1 MTTLLPAIDPVEVRG
16 DASATTIRSVEFDSR
31 RVGEGALFCC
41 VPGARTDG
49 HRHAAEAVGRGAS
62 ALLCERILDL
72 DVTQARVA
80 EGELRPAMAAV
91 SSAFYGHPWRD
102 LRMAGVTGTNGKTT
116 VTHLVQAVLDHAGL
130 STGVIGTLAGERTT
144 PESPDL
150 QRRLAEFRDGGRAAV
165 AMEVSSHALT
175 QHRVDAIVFDVVAFT
190 NLSRDHL
197 DHHGS
202 MEEYFAAKA
211 RLFEPARARSAVV
224 DVDDP
229 WGRRLASGLEG
240 PSGPTLVP
248 VRRDEASEVVTAVG
262 ATTFTWRGRRVHL
275 PLTGG
280 FNVDN
285 ALVAAAMAV
294 SLGLDEDQVVAG
306 LATAGPIPGRMEV
319 VAPGAGTPFSVVV
332 DYAHTPAGLEAA
344 LTSARALAGAGRV
357 VCVFGCGG
365 DRDRGKRPE
374 MGAVSSRLADVV
386 VLTSDNPRSEDPLA
400 IIGEIRAG
408 LVGPPDGAAVRIEP
422 DRARAIRLSVDLAE
436 PGDLVLLAG
445 KGHEATQTA
454 GGRSRPFD
462 DRTEA
467 RAALAA
473 RFGGAGA

>member
-1 MTTLLPAIDPVEVRG
+1 MTTLLPAIDAVEVRG
-16 DASATTIRSVEFDSR
+16 DVSSTAIRSVEFDSR
-31 RVGEGALFCC
+31 RVGEGSLFCC

-49 HRHAAEAVGRGAS
+49 HLHAAEAVGRGAS

-80 EGELRPAMAAV
+80 EGGLRAAMAAV
-91 SSAFYGHPWRD
+91 SSAFYGRPWQD
-102 LRMAGVTGTNGKTT
+102 LRMIGVTGTNGKTT
-116 VTHLVQAVLDHAGL
+116 VTHLVQAILDHAGM

-150 QRRLAEFRDGGRAAV
+150 QRRLADFRDEGRAAV
-165 AMEVSSHALT
+165 AMEVSSHAMT

-202 MEEYFAAKA
+202 MDEYFAAKA
-211 RLFEPARARSAVV
+211 RLFGPDRARSAVV
-224 DVDDP
+224 AVDDP
-229 WGRRLASGLEG
+229 WGRRLASSLDG

-248 VRRDEASEVVTAVG
+248 VRREEASEVVTAVG
-262 ATTFTWRGRRVHL
+262 ATTFRWRGRRVHL
-275 PLTGG
+275 PLTGR

-285 ALVAAAMAV
+285 ALVAAAVAV
-294 SLGLDEDQVVAG
+294 TLGVTEDQVVDG
-306 LATAGPIPGRMEV
+306 LATAGAIPGRMEV
-319 VAPGAGTPFSVVV
+319 VAPDGGAPISVVV

-344 LTSARALAGAGRV
+344 LTSARALAGSGRV
-357 VCVFGCGG
+357 LCLFGCGG

-386 VLTSDNPRSEDPLA
+386 VLTSDNPRSEDPLT
-400 IIGEIRAG
+400 IIDEIRSG
-408 LVGPPDGAAVRIEP
+408 LGGPPDGAEVRIEP
-422 DRARAIRLSVDLAE
+422 DRARAVRLAVELAE

-454 GGRSRPFD
+454 AGGSRPFD

-467 RAALAA
+467 SLALTG
-473 RFGGAGA
+473 RFGEAGA